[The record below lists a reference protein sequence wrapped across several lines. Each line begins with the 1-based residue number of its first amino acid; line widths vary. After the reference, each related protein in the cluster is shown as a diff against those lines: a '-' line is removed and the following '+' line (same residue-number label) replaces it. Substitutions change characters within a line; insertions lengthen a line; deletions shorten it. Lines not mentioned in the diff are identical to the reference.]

1 MGRMLA
7 IALQHSVSFLCPEK
21 LCMLAVVLKLIY
33 TAKKKKRW
41 ESLKESSSSILADA
55 EGFLVKC

>member
-1 MGRMLA
+1 LHYST
-7 IALQHSVSFLCPEK
+7 QFVSLLCPEK
-21 LCMLAVVLKLIY
+21 LCMLAVVFKLIY
-33 TAKKKKRW
+33 TAKKKEV